1 MMKKTEEK
9 SAHAKPAVSGE
20 QPTKLEQAGTKRV
33 LATDDSTATLR
44 ELRQPNERDE
54 SADEQLTT
62 PRRVIKQAHDDLQ
75 SGQQDTDARNRVAEV
90 LPNVPKT
97 PQNFDQSNPLDTA
110 PGSTK
115 KTSS

>member
-1 MMKKTEEK
+1 MKKLEQKTQRAK
-9 SAHAKPAVSGE
+9 SAVVSKHTTE
-20 QPTKLEQAGTKRV
+20 LEQAGTQRT
-33 LATDDSTATLR
+33 LATDDVAATSR

-97 PQNFDQSNPLDTA
+97 PQNFDQSNPLDAA
-110 PGSTK
+110 PGTK
-115 KTSS
+115 KKTP